1 MVDLEEQIVILYALH
16 RCGGKGKKGQLI
28 RFIIRNDLMKPRPG
42 DTDHR
47 QTGETKLEND
57 LAFAREDL
65 KEQGW
70 LLMPEHGVWQITQ
83 AGREKL
89 LRVAKAVY
97 EKKLDELPDVAF
109 DRLNT
114 KLLGELRELGQTG
127 ADGKD
132 T

>member
-1 MVDLEEQIVILYALH
+1 MVDLEEQIVILYAVH
-16 RCGGKGKKGQLI
+16 RCGGKGRKGQVI
-28 RFIIRNDLMKPRPG
+28 RFIIRNDLMKARPG

-70 LLMPEHGVWQITQ
+70 LSMPEHGVWQITQ
-83 AGREKL
+83 TGREKL
-89 LRVAKAVY
+89 LRVAKALYDMKPDQIRDPLY
-97 EKKLDELPDVAF
+97 E
-109 DRLNT
+109 RLNA
-114 KLLGELRELGQTG
+114 KLLGELRELGQKA
-127 ADGKD
+127 ADAKA